1 MIKTTKK
8 GLSAIVQMLPGL
20 IDEAAAEYNAQPLQA
35 IPEFTI
41 SLKSKVAPSKLM
53 QVTSSADIEK
63 AARAVFNADSID
75 WVESMLIFALS
86 RANKIQGFYKVSQG
100 GINGTVCDPRVIM
113 QFALLANASNI
124 ILCHNHPSG
133 NVQPS
138 QGDKEV
144 TQKIKEAARYLDVR
158 VLDHV
163 ILTSESY
170 FSFADEGLI

>member
-1 MIKTTKK
+1 MPFKVGDRVRVINYGSIAWAHGSMIKTTKK

-86 RANKIQGFYKVSQG
+86 RANKIQGFYEQG
-100 GINGTVCDPRVIM
+100 FV
-113 QFALLANASNI
+113 QY
-124 ILCHNHPSG
+124 G
-133 NVQPS
+133 N
-138 QGDKEV
+138 
-144 TQKIKEAARYLDVR
+144 
-158 VLDHV
+158 
-163 ILTSESY
+163 
-170 FSFADEGLI
+170 